1 MNKTL
6 PDKWVRKAISAVL
19 NNVEVQSMLIPCYD
33 LEVTRDVNKS
43 APRHYILMTAQSNEV
58 DKNNKCEWF
67 WEANILID
75 VVTRYPGPGNPG
87 SRVLAD
93 DILDAARDATKDIQ
107 LDIAS
112 GLSVVRI
119 TQSFPQDINSK
130 SGDENIFRK
139 LMRIEMTIQ

>member
-1 MNKTL
+1 MQKNL

-19 NNVEVQSMLIPCYD
+19 NDIEVDSMLIPCYD
-33 LEVTRDVNKS
+33 LEVTRDVNS
-43 APRHYILMTAQSNEV
+43 DAPKHYILMTAQSNEV
-58 DKNNKCEWF
+58 DKLTKCDWL
-67 WEANILID
+67 WEANILVD
-75 VVTRYPGPGNPG
+75 VVTRFPGPGNPG

-93 DILDAARDATKDIQ
+93 DILDAARDATKDLQ
-107 LDIAS
+107 LDVAS